1 MKRESPKYLFIGG
14 IREDYSITHTNR
26 AISGALGGNA
36 IYSAVGAR
44 IWSGSVGVL
53 GRIGSNFDRVKLEKI
68 EQAGVDTSNV
78 CVLDRPLSTITFYAY
93 LSPEERVDVNPTVHY
108 RRINKPMPKALLDY
122 RSSTDGQGDREKYT
136 PYTIRPTDIPESLGS
151 IQGAHLAPA
160 DYLSHLTIPAR
171 LQQKDVRWITLDPS
185 LRYMTS
191 DFKRD
196 LPALLRDINVFLPSE
211 LEAREFF
218 YQGIKDVWEMA
229 EAFGEMG
236 PRFVVIKRGKRG
248 QALWDGDAKRR
259 WLIPAYP
266 SKVQDVTGAGDAFC
280 GGFLVGLNETQDP
293 VEASLRGSVS
303 SSLVVEGSGALYA
316 LGAAPGL
323 SQARLSALRSGLR
336 EV

>member
-1 MKRESPKYLFIGG
+1 MKRESPKYLFLGG
-14 IREDYSITHTNR
+14 IREDYCITHTNR

-44 IWSGSVGVL
+44 IWSDSVGIL
-53 GRIGSNFDRVKLEKI
+53 GRIGSNFDRVKLERI
-68 EQAGVDTSNV
+68 EQVGVDTSNV
-78 CVLDRPLSTITFYAY
+78 CILDQPLSTITFYAY
-93 LSPEERVDVNPTVHY
+93 LSPEERVDVNPALHY

-122 RSSTDGQGDREKYT
+122 RSSTEGQGDRQYLS
-136 PYTIRPTDIPESLGS
+136 PLTIRPSDIPESLRGV
-151 IQGAHLAPA
+151 QGVHLAPA
-160 DYLSHLTIPAR
+160 DYLSHVTLPPR
-171 LQQKDVRWITLDPS
+171 LQCSDIRWINLDPS
-185 LRYMTS
+185 IRYMTP
-191 DFKRD
+191 DFKHD
-196 LPALLRDINVFLPSE
+196 LPALLHGINVFLPSE

-218 YQGIKDVWEMA
+218 SRGIKDTWEIA
-229 EAFGEMG
+229 EAFSEMG

-248 QALWDGDAKRR
+248 QALWDRDSKRR

-266 SKVQDVTGAGDAFC
+266 SKIRDVTGAGDAFC

-323 SQARLSALRSGLR
+323 AQARLSALRSGLR

>member
-1 MKRESPKYLFIGG
+1 MRRESPKYLFLGG
-14 IREDYSITHTNR
+14 IREDYCITHTDR

-44 IWSGSVGVL
+44 IWSDSVGIL

-68 EQAGVDTSNV
+68 EQAGIDTSNV
-78 CVLDRPLSTITFYAY
+78 CVLDQPLSTVTFYAY
-93 LSPEERVDVNPTVHY
+93 PSPEERADVNPALHY
-108 RRINKPMPKALLDY
+108 RRINKPMPKALMDY
-122 RSSTDGQGDREKYT
+122 QSSTEGQRNRNFFS
-136 PYTIRPTDIPESLGS
+136 PHTIRPTDIPESLRG
-151 IQGAHLAPA
+151 IQGVHMAPA
-160 DYLSHLTIPAR
+160 DYLSHITIPQ
-171 LQQKDVRWITLDPS
+171 LFQCHGIRWITLDPS
-185 LRYMTS
+185 IRYMTPE
-191 DFKRD
+191 FKRD
-196 LPALLRDINVFLPSE
+196 LPTILHSIHVFLPSE

-218 YQGIKDVWEMA
+218 SQGIKDTWEIA
-229 EAFGEMG
+229 EAFSEMG

-248 QALWDGDAKRR
+248 QALWDRDSKRR

-266 SKVQDVTGAGDAFC
+266 SKIRDVTGAGDAFC

-316 LGAAPGL
+316 LDTAPGL
-323 SQARLSALRSGLR
+323 TQARLSALRLGLR

>member
-1 MKRESPKYLFIGG
+1 MKRYSPKYLFIGG

-26 AISGALGGNA
+26 VISGALGGNA

-44 IWSGSVGVL
+44 IWSDSVGII
-53 GRIGSNFDRVKLEKI
+53 GRIGSNFDRAKLEKI

-78 CVLDRPLSTITFYAY
+78 RVLDQPLSTITFYAY
-93 LSPEERVDVNPTVHY
+93 ISPEERVDINPILHY
-108 RRINKPMPKALLDY
+108 RRINKLMPKALLDY
-122 RSSTDGQGDREKYT
+122 QSSTEGQGDRQNLT
-136 PYTIRPTDIPESLGS
+136 PHTIRPTDIPESLGS
-151 IQGAHLAPA
+151 VQGVHLAPA
-160 DYLSHLTIPAR
+160 DYLSHLTLPPR
-171 LQQKDVRWITLDPS
+171 LQRNAIRWITLDPS
-185 LRYMTS
+185 IRYMTP

-196 LPALLRDINVFLPSE
+196 LPMLLHDINVFIPSV

-218 YQGIKDVWEMA
+218 YQGIKDVWEIA
-229 EAFGEMG
+229 EAFGDMG
-236 PRFVVIKRGKRG
+236 PRFVVIKQGKRG
-248 QALWDGDAKRR
+248 QALWDRDAGRR

-266 SKVQDVTGAGDAFC
+266 SKIRDVTGAGDAFC

-293 VEASLRGSVS
+293 VEACLRGSIS

-323 SQARLSALRSGLR
+323 SQARLSALRSWLR